1 MKEEG
6 NEETFKDSNM
16 KIVCFIHFYPLNSNQ
31 KNTKIFTYWLSDLA
45 KCCSEVCRS
54 KRGNSNNDKNNNNN
68 NNNNRKN
75 NKRDRKSLFQ

>member
-31 KNTKIFTYWLSDLA
+31 KNTY
-45 KCCSEVCRS
+45 
-54 KRGNSNNDKNNNNN
+54 KN
-68 NNNNRKN
+68 
-75 NKRDRKSLFQ
+75 LYILVV